1 MARYGDLPLDVLVG
15 PHQDAGLPAQRR
27 ACLAGRPEGSWNLFL
42 DDDIRNFALAGAG
55 TTLNELFT
63 HAFLMAEHAGVKL
76 WGLNTSADER
86 NLRGTASRAP
96 GLVNG
101 YCYGVIQG
109 AQPVPLPHSD
119 AHCGAAEDVERSLR
133 YCADGGILRLN
144 WACAQAR
151 VRTNAGGLQ
160 HQFASRAERAAAHDA
175 VVRLLCA
182 EFPALLA
189 AKPGAPNGCVFRRG
203 AERAVTS
210 GNGDASV
217 SDADDV
223 SDAPSEGDSFSLSR
237 ARPASEA
244 ARSDSG
250 DDAYERRPL
259 SARSASESVAAP
271 RPACAPSRR
280 RVAAACVYCS
290 RVFARPQSLAHH
302 IAYEHSEQPPPK
314 HECPR
319 CGRLFRQKKDALAH
333 LRGQRCGTR
342 RGRHRAEFACA
353 AEG

>member
-1 MARYGDLPLDVLVG
+1 MASSRVRSL
-15 PHQDAGLPAQRR
+15 
-27 ACLAGRPEGSWNLFL
+27 CLCRTVT
-42 DDDIRNFALAGAG
+42 R
-55 TTLNELFT
+55 
-63 HAFLMAEHAGVKL
+63 
-76 WGLNTSADER
+76 
-86 NLRGTASRAP
+86 
-96 GLVNG
+96 
-101 YCYGVIQG
+101 
-109 AQPVPLPHSD
+109 
-119 AHCGAAEDVERSLR
+119 GAAEDIERSLR
-133 YCADGGILRLN
+133 YCADHGGILRLN

-160 HQFASRAERAAAHDA
+160 DQLTKAERSAAHDA

-189 AKPGAPNGCVFRRG
+189 AKAGAPNGCVFRRG

-210 GNGDASV
+210 GDGDAS
-217 SDADDV
+217 DANDASHNTDASGV
-223 SDAPSEGDSFSLSR
+223 SDAPSEGGRVSLSR

-333 LRGQRCGTR
+333 LRGQRCGAR
-342 RGRHRAEFACA
+342 RGRRRAEFARA